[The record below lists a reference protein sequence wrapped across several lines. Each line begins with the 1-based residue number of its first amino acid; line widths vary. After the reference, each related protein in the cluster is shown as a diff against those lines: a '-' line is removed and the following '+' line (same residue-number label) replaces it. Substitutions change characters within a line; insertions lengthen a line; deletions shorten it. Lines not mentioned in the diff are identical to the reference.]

1 MRKFNSVYCLFEQT
15 NTFRNEFRKAGFPAF
30 SVDCSNKFGTP
41 DFLTD
46 IFKEIDFYFDGK
58 PSIFDKFSEETLLFA
73 FFPCTYF
80 SDQSS
85 LKSRGDTKQ
94 DKEKSLQVKLIQS
107 ENQMTQRALF
117 YSYLCKLC
125 RIALEKN
132 AQLIIENPHSRGG
145 FLRQFF
151 PIRNIVQ
158 INNRALYGDN
168 FKKPTNFFFVN
179 CEPSFNLLCA
189 FEPEGKQTRIEDL
202 SGFQRSIIKP
212 AFAENFIK
220 NFIL

>member
-1 MRKFNSVYCLFEQT
+1 MRKFSSVYCLFEQT
-15 NTFRNEFRKAGFPAF
+15 NTFRDEFRKAGFTAF
-30 SVDCSNKFGTP
+30 SVDCSDKFGTP
-41 DFLTD
+41 DFMTD

-80 SDQSS
+80 SDQSA
-85 LKSRGDTKQ
+85 LKSRGDAAQ
-94 DKEKSLQVKLIQS
+94 DKEKSLQEKLIQS

-132 AQLIIENPHSRGG
+132 AQLIIENPHSKGG

-151 PIRNIVQ
+151 PVKNIVQ
-158 INNRALYGDN
+158 INNRILYGDN
-168 FKKPTNFFFVN
+168 FKKPTVFYFVN
-179 CEPSFNLLCA
+179 CEPSFNLSCDCELK
-189 FEPEGKQTRIEDL
+189 GKQKRVEYLT
-202 SGFQRSIIKP
+202 GFQRSIINS